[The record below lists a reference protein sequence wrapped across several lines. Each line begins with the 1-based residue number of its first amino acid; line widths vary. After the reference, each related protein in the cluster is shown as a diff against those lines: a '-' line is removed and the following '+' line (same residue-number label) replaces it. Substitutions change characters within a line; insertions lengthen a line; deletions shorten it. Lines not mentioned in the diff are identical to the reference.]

1 MKVVLLKNVAGLG
14 KAGDIKE
21 VNDGYA
27 RNYLMPQG
35 LVNSVNKQDILVV
48 KAQAG
53 KQERLKKEDR
63 QNKIKTLKKI
73 NGFVLKMVA
82 KVDETGTL
90 YAKIDKKDVFQEL
103 VKAGYKVDINEIIL
117 NEPIKKIG
125 RYELNLEMQNAKATI
140 ILEISSK

>member
-1 MKVVLLKNVAGLG
+1 VLLKNIANLG
-14 KAGDIKE
+14 RAGDIKE
-21 VNDGYA
+21 INDGYA
-27 RNYLMPQG
+27 RNYLMPKG
-35 LVNSVNKQDILVV
+35 LANSVNKQDILVI

-125 RYELNLEMQNAKATI
+125 RYEINLEMQNEKATI

>member
-1 MKVVLLKNVAGLG
+1 MKVVLLKNIANLG
-14 KAGDIKE
+14 RAGDIKE
-21 VNDGYA
+21 INDGYA
-27 RNYLMPQG
+27 RNYLMPKG
-35 LVNSVNKQDILVV
+35 LANSVNKQDILVI

-53 KQERLKKEDR
+53 KQERLKKEDG

-73 NGFVLKMVA
+73 SGFVFKMVA

-90 YAKIDKKDVFQEL
+90 YAKIDKKDILQEL

-125 RYELNLEMQNAKATI
+125 RYEINLEMQNEKATI